1 MVIKIYPPAPSAASA
16 LEYNERKIAE
26 GKASVISSNKI
37 DDPRDPM
44 ATFLRYEN
52 GSRRCEKMSFH
63 ASVNPSV
70 TDKFPPE
77 RIPDFVREYMQKMGY
92 GNQPYVL
99 YRHTDT
105 GRDHYH
111 IVSVRVD
118 ENGKKIPDFQ
128 EKKRSQK
135 AMKELME
142 KYGFEIGKAKKEA
155 AQKEFN
161 PYDGFKPE
169 AGDYGRQI
177 EAIAALALQYHFR
190 KPEHFDLVME
200 SLNVKVVHKKDGGIG
215 FIGLDSKTGKAVT
228 SVIEDDG
235 IRYPSED
242 VIAKRAEE
250 CKRRI
255 HTREKERTANITRTA
270 LKKCKTEQHFRR
282 FMAKSSIYTRLSRN
296 VNGNVFGVT
305 FVDHKTKSVFKAS
318 ELGLKAADFQHLE
331 YKLPPHGKAA
341 AKAGDEKEKETPS
354 EETAAKIGGDIA
366 GLAIAAVAVER
377 NRHWEDEELM
387 RKGKRR

>member
-1 MVIKIYPPAPSAASA
+1 MVIKIYPPAPSTASA
-16 LEYNERKIAE
+16 LQYNERKVAE
-26 GKASVISSNKI
+26 GKASVISSFKI
-37 DDPRDPM
+37 DDTRDPM

-52 GSRRCEKMSFH
+52 GSLRCEKMSFH

-70 TDKFPPE
+70 SDKISSD
-77 RIPDFVREYMQKMGY
+77 RIPAFVQEYMEKMGY
-92 GNQPYVL
+92 GNQPYIL
-99 YRHTDT
+99 YKHTDT

-118 ENGKKIPDFQ
+118 ELGKKIPDFQ

-142 KYGFEIGKAKKEA
+142 KYCFEIGKARKEA
-155 AQKEFN
+155 AQKEIN
-161 PYDGFKPE
+161 PYDGFQPE
-169 AGDYGRQI
+169 KGEYSRQI
-177 EAIAALALQYHFR
+177 EAIASLALQYHFK
-190 KPEHFDLVME
+190 KPEHFDLIME
-200 SLNVKVVHKKDGGIG
+200 SRNVRVIHRPDASLG
-215 FIGLDSKTGKAVT
+215 FVGLDPKTGKAVT
-228 SVIEDDG
+228 PVIESAG

-242 VIAKRAEE
+242 EIARRVEE
-250 CKRRI
+250 CKGRI
-255 HTREKERTANITRTA
+255 RTREKERTANITRTA

-282 FMAKSSIYTRLSRN
+282 FMAKSGIYTRLSRN

-318 ELGLKAADFQHLE
+318 ELGLKAAEFQNLE
-331 YKLPPHGKAA
+331 YKLPSHAKAS

-354 EETAAKIGGDIA
+354 EETGAKIGGEIA
-366 GLAIAAVAVER
+366 GFALAAVAVER
-377 NRHWEDEELM
+377 NRHYEDEELM